1 MELLKLKTQQEID
14 KLLDFGDPHY
24 TIMWVQGGCW
34 LKTLSYQTYKFREFR
49 TILLRNSFAPTIYIY
64 GRYTKD
70 NYWAAKSIETF
81 TKDYLK
87 TLHKN
92 KDEVTVKICLS

>member
-1 MELLKLKTQQEID
+1 MELLKLRTQQEID
-14 KLLDFGDPHY
+14 KLLGFGDPHY
-24 TIMWVQGGCW
+24 STMWVQDGCW
-34 LKTLSYQTYKFREFR
+34 LKTLSYQTYKFRGVR
-49 TILLRNSFAPTIYIY
+49 STLLRNSFVPTIYIY

-87 TLHKN
+87 TLHKS
-92 KDEVTVKICLS
+92 KDEVTVEMCLS